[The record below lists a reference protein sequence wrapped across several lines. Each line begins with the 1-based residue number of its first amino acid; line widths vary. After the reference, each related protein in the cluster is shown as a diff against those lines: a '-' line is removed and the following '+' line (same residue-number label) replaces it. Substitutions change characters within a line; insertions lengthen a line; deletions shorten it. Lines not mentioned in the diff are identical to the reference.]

1 MEGVSIF
8 SVAEPCHRVQ
18 DIPLLDTHRISTFL
32 SISIAGKKLVC
43 VVHKVPGS
51 LPNVAEL
58 YLVPVLIE
66 GLITGIEIVVAG
78 GSNLAFRILY
88 LLGLKRS

>member
-8 SVAEPCHRVQ
+8 SRTEPCQRVQ
-18 DIPLLDTHRISTFL
+18 DIPLLDTHRISTL
-32 SISIAGKKLVC
+32 LTISITSEKLVRIIY
-43 VVHKVPGS
+43 KVAGGF
-51 LPNVAEL
+51 PNVAEF
-58 YLVPVLIE
+58 YLVPIVIE
-66 GLITGIEIVVAG
+66 GPITGIEIVVAG

>member
-8 SVAEPCHRVQ
+8 SRTEPCQRVQ
-18 DIPLLDTHRISTFL
+18 DIPLLDPHRISTFL
-32 SISIAGKKLVC
+32 TTGIASKKLVC
-43 VVHKVPGS
+43 IINKVTGGF
-51 LPNVAEL
+51 PNVAEF
-58 YLVPVLIE
+58 YLVPVVIE
-66 GLITGIEIVVAG
+66 GPIAGIEIVVAG

>member
-8 SVAEPCHRVQ
+8 SRTEPCRRVQ

-32 SISIAGKKLVC
+32 TTGIASKKLVSIIN
-43 VVHKVPGS
+43 KVTGG
-51 LPNVAEL
+51 LPNVAEFS
-58 YLVPVLIE
+58 LVPVVIE